1 MKKIWGMVFLVLLLA
16 VAVSIFAGTAQDEKP
31 RLGVLRFTNHTS
43 AGWWSA
49 AVADDLTDMLASEL
63 ASTRAFQVLERKE
76 IDAVLGEQ
84 DLGQS
89 GRISEATKAKIGE
102 VKGAK
107 YLIAGTVSSY
117 EESRSSAGGVSLG
130 GISLGGRKDKTY
142 VAIDVKV
149 IDTDTGEIVDTRT
162 IEAESGG
169 LGLGAGVSVGNFS
182 IHGADYK
189 KTPAGKAIRACI
201 IYVSD
206 YLECA
211 LVNGQDA
218 PCMKKWDKM
227 EEKRRER
234 TRGAI
239 DIK

>member
-1 MKKIWGMVFLVLLLA
+1 MKKFGSLVFVVMLIALTA
-16 VAVSIFAGTAQDEKP
+16 AAFAGTAQNEKP

-49 AVADDLTDMLASEL
+49 SVADDLSDMLASEL
-63 ASTRAFQVLERKE
+63 SSEGSFQVLERKE
-76 IDAVLGEQ
+76 IDAVMGEQ

-89 GRISEATKAKIGE
+89 GRVSASTRAKMGQI
-102 VKGAK
+102 KGAK
-107 YLIAGTVSSY
+107 FLIAGTVSSY
-117 EESRSSAGGVSLG
+117 EETRSTGGGVSLG
-130 GISLGGRKDKTY
+130 GISLGGNKDKTY
-142 VAIDVKV
+142 IAIDVKV
-149 IDTDTGEIVDTRT
+149 VDTDTGEIVDTRT

-201 IYVSD
+201 IYVAD
-206 YLECA
+206 YLSCSLGE
-211 LVNGQDA
+211 GKDA
-218 PCMKKWDKM
+218 SCMKKWNDM
-227 EEKRRER
+227 DQKRRDR
-234 TRGAI
+234 TKGVI

>member
-1 MKKIWGMVFLVLLLA
+1 MKKIGSIVFAVMFVA
-16 VAVSIFAGTAQDEKP
+16 VALSAFAGTGQDEKP

-49 AVADDLTDMLASEL
+49 SVADDLSDMLASEL
-63 ASTRAFQVLERKE
+63 ASTKAFQVLERKE
-76 IDAVLGEQ
+76 IDAVMGEQ

-89 GRISEATKAKIGE
+89 GRISASTKAKMGQI
-102 VKGAK
+102 KGAK

-117 EESRSSAGGVSLG
+117 EETRSTGGGVSLG
-130 GISLGGRKDKTY
+130 GISLGGQKDKTY

-169 LGLGAGVSVGNFS
+169 LGLGAGVNIGNFS

-201 IYVSD
+201 IYVSE
-206 YLECA
+206 YLECS
-211 LVNGQDA
+211 LVEGQDA
-218 PCMKKWDKM
+218 SCMKKWDKM

-234 TRGAI
+234 TKGVI